1 MSCFLQLIREAIKQH
16 TGVEPPDMPKPPK
29 IKAYG
34 EIELYENVSLSRQIQ
49 HLYPGDGIYS
59 KQPLIMEEYG
69 QQ

>member
-1 MSCFLQLIREAIKQH
+1 
-16 TGVEPPDMPKPPK
+16 MPKPPK